1 MDDRAGRTAA
11 VTEVVLHAPF
21 AGWLS
26 AIDEV
31 DDPVFATRMLGDGLA
46 IDPLEEVLRAPAD
59 ATVVSVAESA
69 HAVTLRLENGAEL
82 LLHIGLD
89 TVRLRGAG
97 FRPAVTAGARVAQGD
112 ALIAFDLAAVAAGA
126 RDMVTPLVV
135 ASGGPLTA
143 DRPGRM
149 VAAGDPIGRVAG
161 VIETGRAFA
170 EGARESRVITVTA
183 PHGLHA
189 RPAARIVALL
199 RPFAA
204 SVTLS
209 IGDRSASTA
218 SATAMLALGA
228 RHGDMLVAE
237 AEGMDAIA
245 ALDALAALAAE
256 RFGDPAGVPPPVSPL
271 LSGRPVTAVP
281 GLAIGRIQH
290 FRAPEITVAAAGGG
304 IAEESAALVEA
315 RGVVQLQLEARAD
328 GIAEAH
334 MALLADPELV
344 DAAHLAI
351 EQGASAGS
359 AWRAATD
366 RAADALA
373 ATGDPRLIE
382 RVADL
387 RDLERQL
394 LLALGGGE
402 GTPLAL
408 HAYAILIAEDLLPSQ
423 FLALDRTHLAG
434 ICTAKGGP
442 TAHVAVLA
450 AAAGVPM
457 VVAAGAAVL
466 DLPDGAVAMLDADA
480 AALVVDPDEAALAD
494 ARHRIA
500 TRKAEAS
507 AANRAANEPA
517 ITIDGARI
525 DVFANLGSVEDA
537 GEAVRAGAEGCGLLR
552 TEFLFLDRDT
562 APRENEQRDVYARI
576 AAALGDRPLVIR
588 TLDIGGD
595 KPVAY
600 LPAAG
605 EENPALGRRGIR
617 LSFARPDLMDEQL
630 RAILAAVPGHQCRIM
645 LPMIADM
652 GELRAARRALNA
664 AIAAT
669 GRTDPVALGVM
680 IETPAAA
687 MLADQLAAEA
697 DFLSVGT
704 NDLTQY
710 TLAADRGNAA
720 VAGMV
725 DALHPAVLRLIRH
738 AAEGARRHGRSLSI
752 CGGVASSPEAAPLL
766 IGLGAD
772 RLSCVTAAIPAVKA
786 AVRATSMA
794 DNRRLADAA
803 LAYASASEVRALVG
817 QAR

>member
-1 MDDRAGRTAA
+1 MND
-11 VTEVVLHAPF
+11 VVLHAPF

-46 IDPLEEVLRAPAD
+46 IDPIEDVLRAPAD
-59 ATVVSVAESA
+59 ATVVSIAESA

-89 TVRLRGAG
+89 TVALRGAG
-97 FRPAVTAGARVAQGD
+97 FRPAVAAGARVARGD
-112 ALIAFDLAAVAAGA
+112 PLIAFDLDAVAAGA

-135 ASGGPLTA
+135 ASGGALTA
-143 DRPGRM
+143 DRPGRV
-149 VAAGDPIGRVAG
+149 VAAGDPIGRIAG
-161 VIETGRAFA
+161 VMAAGAAIADRRRETIT
-170 EGARESRVITVTA
+170 ITVSA

-199 RPFAA
+199 RAYAA
-204 SVTLS
+204 EVTL
-209 IGDRSASTA
+209 ILGDRSASAA

-228 RHGDMLVAE
+228 RHGDAIT
-237 AEGMDAIA
+237 AEGRGADAAA
-245 ALDALAALAAE
+245 ALDALARLAAE
-256 RFGDPAGVPPPVSPL
+256 RFGDPEGDTSVRPPAPTN
-271 LSGRPVTAVP
+271 RAVTAVP

-290 FRAPEITVAAAGGG
+290 FHAPEITVEADGRGV
-304 IAEESAALVEA
+304 AEETAALSAARDAVRA
-315 RGVVQLQLEARAD
+315 RLEARHD

-334 MALLADPELV
+334 LALLADPELIG
-344 DAAHLAI
+344 AAHVAVAG
-351 EQGASAGS
+351 GASAGG
-359 AWRAATD
+359 AWRRATD
-366 RAADALA
+366 HAADALT

-394 LLALGGGE
+394 LVALGGSE
-402 GTPLAL
+402 GAPIAL
-408 HAYAILIAEDLLPSQ
+408 HADAILVAEDLLPSQ
-423 FLALDRTHLAG
+423 FLALDRTRLAG
-434 ICTAKGGP
+434 ICTALGGP

-450 AAAGVPM
+450 AAAKVPM
-457 VVAAGAAVL
+457 VVAVGSLVL
-466 DLPDGAVAMLDADA
+466 ELPEGAVAILDADA
-480 AALVVDPDEAALAD
+480 ASLTVDPDELSLAE
-494 ARHRIA
+494 ARQRIA
-500 TRKAEAS
+500 ARRTAAAAADS
-507 AANRAANEPA
+507 AADEPA
-517 ITIDGARI
+517 VTTDGTRI
-525 DVFANLGSVEDA
+525 DVFANLASVEDA
-537 GEAVRAGAEGCGLLR
+537 EAAVHAGAEGCGLLR
-552 TEFLFLDRDT
+552 TEFLFLDRNT
-562 APRENEQRDVYARI
+562 APGEHEQRDVYARI
-576 AAALGDRPLVIR
+576 AAALGDRPLVVR

-600 LPAAG
+600 LPAAS
-605 EENPALGRRGIR
+605 EENPALGQRGIR

-630 RAILAAVPGHQCRIM
+630 RAILAAVPGRQCRIM
-645 LPMIADM
+645 LPMIADVT
-652 GELRAARRALNA
+652 ELRVARLALDR

-669 GRTDPVALGVM
+669 GRTDPVELGVM

-687 MLADQLAAEA
+687 MLADQLAAEV

-725 DALHPAVLRLIRH
+725 DALHPAVLRLIRA
-738 AAEGARRHGRSLSI
+738 AAEGARRHDRSLSI
-752 CGGVASSPEAAPLL
+752 CGGIASSPEAAPLL

-772 RLSCVTAAIPAVKA
+772 RLSCVPAAVPAVKA
-786 AVRATSMA
+786 SIRVASLA
-794 DNRRLADAA
+794 DSRSLADAA
-803 LAYASASEVRALVG
+803 AACASAAEVRALIG